1 MNIKSQLP
9 FNVQRQS
16 QLPYSTSTEQTVNAS
31 KAEQSPIAVMAG
43 LTTPMDERQ
52 LTVMIDQL
60 NMPLLSENQYQLQVA
75 KSVNANGKRE

>member
-1 MNIKSQLP
+1 
-9 FNVQRQS
+9 
-16 QLPYSTSTEQTVNAS
+16 
-31 KAEQSPIAVMAG
+31 MAG